1 RSPNGANPPRK
12 PIEVRSAKQI
22 LERPPACTWCFK
34 TNRSHGRWLQAPGT
48 RVTAAREREHRQA
61 WCSGFDPR
69 SCQKIGDRLDLV
81 EAHKR
86 GCVATALDIMHACP
100 RVPPDHLVREVRR
113 QHVGFHTAKCK
124 DRHLDAGP
132 VFPEIN
138 AVVPW
143 ISECPY
149 DLRIE
154 ERDVTLSAG

>member
-1 RSPNGANPPRK
+1 M
-12 PIEVRSAKQI
+12 
-22 LERPPACTWCFK
+22 
-34 TNRSHGRWLQAPGT
+34 
-48 RVTAAREREHRQA
+48 
-61 WCSGFDPR
+61 
-69 SCQKIGDRLDLV
+69 V

-138 AVVPW
+138 ALMPW

-154 ERDVTLSAG
+154 EHDVTLSAGMPSNTVAGDVAPLFVRKAAKWC